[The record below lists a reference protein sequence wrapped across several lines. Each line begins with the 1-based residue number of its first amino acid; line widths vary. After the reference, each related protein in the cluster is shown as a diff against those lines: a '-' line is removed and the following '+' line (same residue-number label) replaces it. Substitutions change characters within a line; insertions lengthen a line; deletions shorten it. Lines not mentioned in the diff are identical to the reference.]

1 MLPQVFNEGASEDK
15 GEMARLVSEL
25 HIIAATSDIG
35 DVMFEELT
43 AAFWIP
49 SYILKLGILFYSQ
62 IYECLTYEF

>member
-1 MLPQVFNEGASEDK
+1 
-15 GEMARLVSEL
+15 MARLVSEL
-25 HIIAATSDIG
+25 HIVAATSDIG

-62 IYECLTYEF
+62 IYECLTYVF